1 MYTPERFMTVELV
14 EQVLREFT
22 WPVPYTLEDC
32 DPDGVAMDFAG
43 GTVMF
48 NEGFEGHVRIKLL
61 ADDIELPRSVTLTEV
76 IGAMRDSGEVPATPK
91 LIGDSSPT
99 TSLDKVRN
107 GIRDQAKLL
116 LTFLPGYFVGDRSWV
131 GIVRPYVR

>member
-14 EQVLREFT
+14 DQVLREFT

-32 DPDGVAMDFAG
+32 APDGVAMDFNG

-61 ADDIELPRSVTLTEV
+61 AVDIELPRSVTLTEV
-76 IGAMRDSGEVPATPK
+76 IGAMRDSGEVPPTPT
-91 LIGDSSPT
+91 LIGDTSPSTSS
-99 TSLDKVRN
+99 DKVKN
-107 GIRDQAKLL
+107 GIRDQATLL

-131 GIVRPYVR
+131 EVVRPFVR